1 VAPSTSVKVRV
12 VTQPQDVPF
21 PTRTRVVWHKRRWRC
36 QAPGC
41 RQGSFTEVIP
51 QLPPRAR
58 VTARLKTVAGQA
70 VVVGGRTIAQAERDH
85 DLSWVVVAA
94 AFSAQ
99 ATALPPPESEPVTM
113 LGIDET
119 SPAEAQL
126 CRRLTDPDLDRLA
139 GQGCVQATSF
149 PTRWRC

>member
-1 VAPSTSVKVRV
+1 
-12 VTQPQDVPF
+12 
-21 PTRTRVVWHKRRWRC
+21 
-36 QAPGC
+36 
-41 RQGSFTEVIP
+41 
-51 QLPPRAR
+51 
-58 VTARLKTVAGQA
+58 LKTVAGQA

-119 SPAEAQL
+119 RARPKLHFAAGSPI
-126 CRRLTDPDLDRLA
+126 RTWTDQPA
-139 GQGCVQATSF
+139 KAA
-149 PTRWRC
+149 